1 MFAKQKKI
9 KETLLD
15 CRNRGKLSKR
25 VSTYEHHQKGKG
37 RLPLQPNL
45 RKKNHKKNPHS
56 LKKNAIKTNVT
67 SVKSKNRLSLSGWLN
82 TQEAEALI
90 DMKL

>member
-15 CRNRGKLSKR
+15 CGNHGKLSKR

-37 RLPLQPNL
+37 RLQLQPNL
-45 RKKNHKKNPHS
+45 RQKNHKKNR
-56 LKKNAIKTNVT
+56 LVWKKM
-67 SVKSKNRLSLSGWLN
+67 
-82 TQEAEALI
+82 Q
-90 DMKL
+90 

>member
-15 CRNRGKLSKR
+15 CRNHGKLSKR

-45 RKKNHKKNPHS
+45 RQKNHKK
-56 LKKNAIKTNVT
+56 K
-67 SVKSKNRLSLSGWLN
+67 RLV
-82 TQEAEALI
+82 
-90 DMKL
+90 

>member
-15 CRNRGKLSKR
+15 CRNHGKLSKR

-45 RKKNHKKNPHS
+45 RQKSQKKPFS

-67 SVKSKNRLSLSGWLN
+67 SVKSKNRLNLSGWLN

-90 DMKL
+90 DMEL